1 MLNRKIKITT
11 ILGTRPE
18 LIRMVEILKNFD
30 IHFDHRLLHSG
41 QNSEKE
47 MNEVFFNDFKLRD
60 PDLSMNINAD
70 SLGSSLANLFVRV
83 ESDLMDNRPDA
94 LVVLGDTNTG
104 LATVIAKRMMIPIF
118 HIEGGN
124 RSFDLNVPEE
134 INRKIIDHTSDF
146 NLVYSEQARRNL
158 LHEGIQPRT
167 ICLIGSP
174 LKEVISKNLQ
184 QIKESKILSSLL
196 ITQKNYILISYHRQE
211 NIDSLDR
218 LKTFIDTIEMLADH
232 YRIPIIV
239 STHPRL
245 EDKIKNYK
253 HELSE
258 LVILHKPFSFFD
270 YCNLQMNSRF
280 VISDSG
286 SISEEAAIL
295 GFKGITLRNSI
306 ERPESIES
314 GTITMVGPDSPF
326 ITSSLNF
333 VENSNSA
340 AQIPYEYS
348 ITDTSRRVVNFIFST
363 VNEHSFWFGIRK

>member
-70 SLGSSLANLFVRV
+70 SLGRSLANLFVKV
-83 ESDLMDNRPDA
+83 ECDLMDNRPDA

-104 LATVIAKRMMIPIF
+104 LATIIAKRMMIPIF

-184 QIKESKILSSLL
+184 QIKESKIVSSLL
-196 ITQKNYILISYHRQE
+196 VTQKNYILISYHRQE

-218 LKTFIDTIEMLADH
+218 LKTFIDTIEMLAGR

-245 EDKIKNYK
+245 EDKIKNYNN
-253 HELSE
+253 ELSE

-363 VNEHSFWFGIRK
+363 VNEYSFWFGIRK